1 MSTIEIAETVK
12 TTFSRQTTVSTDIQA
27 DASVIWAL
35 LTTADDYT
43 RWNSTVTLLEGKIA
57 LDETIKLKSI
67 LDAKRTFK
75 LKVKEMEVNKK
86 LAWGDAQGTRVYT
99 LDQKTNGLVTFTM
112 REKIGGLL
120 FPLFAKMIPPFDE
133 SFERFAADLKHEA
146 ELIMQSK

>member
-1 MSTIEIAETVK
+1 
-12 TTFSRQTTVSTDIQA
+12 
-27 DASVIWAL
+27 
-35 LTTADDYT
+35 
-43 RWNSTVTLLEGKIA
+43 
-57 LDETIKLKSI
+57 
-67 LDAKRTFK
+67 
-75 LKVKEMEVNKK
+75 MEVNKK